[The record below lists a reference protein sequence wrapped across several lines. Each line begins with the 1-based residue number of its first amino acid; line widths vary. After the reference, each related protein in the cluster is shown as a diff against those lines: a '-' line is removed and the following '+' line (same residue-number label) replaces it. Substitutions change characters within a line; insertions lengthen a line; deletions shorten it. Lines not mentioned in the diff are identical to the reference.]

1 MSAGKGDKPRNCFT
15 KKFKD
20 NFDQIKWEKAEPKVK
35 VEKKKGK
42 TVYYFK

>member
-20 NFDQIKWEKAEPKVK
+20 NFDQIKWDKKEPNKK

-42 TVYYFK
+42 LIFYFK